1 MVERTQKVLSEL
13 HDLVAGAKGVPMSAS
28 CMISRADAL
37 ALVERAN
44 AALVEDLAEA
54 QRVTATSLE
63 TLERAQVE
71 ARQIVAAAEEKAK
84 YLATQQPVHEEARR
98 KAALVEAKAAGF
110 ETARAGFLP
119 LDPQAPL
126 ARGYGLVR
134 VRRTGRFLRHPGEV
148 AAGDGLDIT
157 VAGGQVGARVEG
169 DEAGAGSEAAPGQD
183 RPARRPARS

>member
-1 MVERTQKVLSEL
+1 MVERTQKVLSQL

-37 ALVERAN
+37 ALIERAN

-71 ARQIVAAAEEKAK
+71 ARQIVAAAEEKAR

-98 KAALVEAKAAGF
+98 KAAMVEAKAVADAEALRREADTYVDSRIAAF
-110 ETARAGFLP
+110 EASLQKTIS
-119 LDPQAPL
+119 Q
-126 ARGYGLVR
+126 VR
-134 VRRTGRFLRHPGEV
+134 VMRERLASRS
-148 AAGDGLDIT
+148 ALDDDT
-157 VAGGQVGARVEG
+157 ATHALPRLDV
-169 DEAGAGSEAAPGQD
+169 
-183 RPARRPARS
+183 